1 MNGALACGLAPGTV
15 TVWEQ
20 PPAIVEHTVTARRR
34 SVTCLRWLLTPSS
47 SSKSSGGPRSSP
59 GARQDRMRDV
69 LACTNCV
76 SLRARALAPGTAAAR
91 PLPATVYRPRAC
103 TLLALA
109 VGVRLSGGYPRSIPG
124 HTAAEVRG
132 LEGAPSAVG
141 CANLQAAVLS
151 LVETEP
157 ARSAAPLVTA
167 THSSFSVAGL
177 SGWRPRRLATRRK
190 QLSIRA
196 AAEASK
202 VQTRKPR
209 KPAATKAA
217 LPKAALPKAALPKAA
232 PRAKAAPKSEGGAAA
247 ARGRGRGRGG
257 RGGRGRGGQVKPKQ
271 EALTVFVQG
280 IKSDALL
287 VHAEEIQLTRQ
298 VQKIKEA
305 EEVYAGLI

>member
-1 MNGALACGLAPGTV
+1 
-15 TVWEQ
+15 
-20 PPAIVEHTVTARRR
+20 
-34 SVTCLRWLLTPSS
+34 
-47 SSKSSGGPRSSP
+47 
-59 GARQDRMRDV
+59 MRDV
-69 LACTNCV
+69 ACTNCV
-76 SLRARALAPGTAAAR
+76 NLRARALAPGTAAAR

-109 VGVRLSGGYPRSIPG
+109 VGVRLSGGDPRSVPG
-124 HTAAEVRG
+124 HTSAEVRS
-132 LEGAPSAVG
+132 LDGAPSAVR

-196 AAEASK
+196 AAEAK

-232 PRAKAAPKSEGGAAA
+232 PRAKAAPKSEGGATA

-257 RGGRGRGGQVKPKQ
+257 RGGRGRGGQVKPKP

-287 VHAEEIQLTRQ
+287 
-298 VQKIKEA
+298 
-305 EEVYAGLI
+305 